1 MESLIKQFVTVCD
14 GKGDGKGFGYGHGYG
29 NGGGYGDGYGN
40 GCGYGYGNGNG
51 YGYGYGY
58 GDGNGN
64 GYGYGDGHG
73 DGHGCG
79 GGNGCGYGDGYGN
92 GNGHGHG
99 YGLCGTSLN
108 GKPIHCIDAVPT
120 IIESVHGNIARGYV
134 VGQDWSL
141 KPCFVA
147 RVDNFFAHGD
157 TAHDAVRDATNKA
170 LRNEPVERRI
180 ERFKAAYPDFDQPIA
195 AKELFD
201 WHNILTGSCLFGRQ
215 QFCKEHGIDID
226 NDQFTVRE
234 FVELTKNA
242 YGRKIINLII
252 NGSN

>member
-1 MESLIKQFVTVCD
+1 MESLIKQFLTVVN
-14 GKGDGKGFGYGHGYG
+14 GRGDGDGCGDGNGCGDGYGCGNGFGCGYGFGYG
-29 NGGGYGDGYGN
+29 NGFGDGR
-40 GCGYGYGNGNG
+40 
-51 YGYGYGY
+51 
-58 GDGNGN
+58 GD
-64 GYGYGDGHG
+64 GYGDGHG
-73 DGHGCG
+73 GCG
-79 GGNGCGYGDGYGN
+79 GCGDGCGDGDGDGD
-92 GNGHGHG
+92 GD
-99 YGLCGTSLN
+99 GLCGTSLN
-108 GKPIHCIDAVPT
+108 GKSIHYIDDVPT

-141 KPCFVA
+141 NPCFVA
-147 RVDNFFAHGD
+147 RVDNFFAHGN
-157 TAHDAVRDATNKA
+157 TVHDAMRYATNKA

-180 ERFKAAYPDFDQPIA
+180 ERFKAAYPDFDKPIP

-242 YGRKIINLII
+242 YGGEIIKKLTE
-252 NGSN
+252 